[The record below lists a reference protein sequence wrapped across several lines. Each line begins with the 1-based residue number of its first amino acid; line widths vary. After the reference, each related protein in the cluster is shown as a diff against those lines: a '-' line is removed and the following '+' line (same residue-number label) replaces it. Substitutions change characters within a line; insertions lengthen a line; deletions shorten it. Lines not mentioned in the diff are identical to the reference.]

1 MSVAYD
7 LSPAKSRYGLGAASD
22 SYRISELACA
32 PRAPSEGLY
41 SEVGLALVLDGAF
54 EYRGRHGSA
63 LALPGAIILA
73 NRDEHFSC
81 AQSDTPSN
89 RRLALFFG
97 DAMIAGIAD
106 ACGLDAPAFSR
117 ATLPPS
123 REAAA
128 IAALLRRAA
137 RGDENDAMAVAAAA
151 FEAATPA
158 RTHAPAP
165 ADKRR
170 VLDAVRYIQANFAGN
185 CALATLAGVAGI
197 SQFHFAR
204 LFKLVTG
211 QSPAQFV
218 LHIRLAAAARRLLES
233 AAPVAQIAY
242 ETGFNDLSHFNAS
255 FKSAFG
261 ATPTAWRRANS
272 APR

>member
-7 LSPAKSRYGLGAASD
+7 LSPTKTRYGLDAPADG
-22 SYRISELACA
+22 YRISELTCA

-41 SEVGLALVLDGAF
+41 AEVGLALVVDGAF

-63 LALPGAIILA
+63 LALPGSIIFA
-73 NRDEHFSC
+73 SRDEFFSC
-81 AQSDTPSN
+81 AQSDAQSN

-97 DAMIAGIAD
+97 DDMIAGVAN
-106 ACGLDAPAFSR
+106 ACGLDAPDFAR

-128 IAALLRRAA
+128 LAVLLHRAA
-137 RGDENDAMAVAAAA
+137 RGDAQDAMAVATAA

-158 RTHAPAP
+158 RAYAPVP

-170 VLDAVRYIQANFAGN
+170 VLEAVRYVQANFAGN
-185 CALATLAGVAGI
+185 CALATLAGVAGL

-211 QSPAQFV
+211 QSPAQLV
-218 LHIRLAAAARRLLES
+218 MHTRLAAAARCLLES
-233 AAPVAQIAY
+233 TTPVAQIAF

-261 ATPTAWRRANS
+261 LTPTAWRRAN
-272 APR
+272 

>member
-7 LSPAKSRYGLGAASD
+7 LSPAKNRYGLDAPADG
-22 SYRISELACA
+22 YCVSELTCA
-32 PRAPSEGLY
+32 PRVPSEGLY
-41 SEVGLALVLDGAF
+41 AEAGLALVVDGAF

-63 LALPGAIILA
+63 LALPGSIIFA
-73 NRDEHFSC
+73 SRDEFFSC
-81 AQSDTPSN
+81 AQSDAPSN

-97 DAMIAGIAD
+97 DDMIAGIAD
-106 ACGLDAPAFSR
+106 ACGLDAPAFAR

-128 IAALLRRAA
+128 LAALLRRAA
-137 RGDENDAMAVAAAA
+137 RGGEQDAMAVGAAA
-151 FEAATPA
+151 FEAAAAVPA
-158 RTHAPAP
+158 YAPAP

-170 VLDAVRYIQANFAGN
+170 VLEAVRYVQANFAGN
-185 CALATLAGVAGI
+185 CALATLAGVAGV

-204 LFKLVTG
+204 LFKLITG

-218 LHIRLAAAARRLLES
+218 LYTRLAAAARQLLES
-233 AAPVAQIAY
+233 ATPVAQIAF

-255 FKSAFG
+255 FKAAFS
-261 ATPTAWRRANS
+261 ATPTAWRRAN
-272 APR
+272 

>member
-7 LSPAKSRYGLGAASD
+7 VTPAKHGYGLGAAAD
-22 SYRISELACA
+22 GYRVSELACA
-32 PRAPSEGLY
+32 PRAPSDGLY
-41 SEVGLALVLDGAF
+41 AEVGLALVLDGAF

-63 LALPGAIILA
+63 LALPGAIIFA
-73 NRDEHFSC
+73 NRDEYFSC
-81 AQSDTPSN
+81 AQSDAPSN

-97 DAMIAGIAD
+97 DDMIAGIAD
-106 ACGLDAPAFSR
+106 ACGLEAPSFSR

-128 IAALLRRAA
+128 LAALLHRAA
-137 RGDENDAMAVAAAA
+137 RGGDDDAMAVATAA
-151 FEAATPA
+151 FEAA
-158 RTHAPAP
+158 APTRPYASAP

-170 VLDAVRYIQANFAGN
+170 VLDAVRFVQTNFAGN

-218 LHIRLAAAARRLLES
+218 LYTRLAAAARRLLES
-233 AAPVAQIAY
+233 TTPVAQIAF

-255 FKSAFG
+255 FKSAF
-261 ATPTAWRRANS
+261 AVTPTTWRRAN
-272 APR
+272 

>member
-7 LSPAKSRYGLGAASD
+7 LSPAKARYGLDAPASG
-22 SYRISELACA
+22 YCISELVCA

-41 SEVGLALVLDGAF
+41 SEVGLALVVDGAF

-63 LALPGAIILA
+63 LALPGSIIFA
-73 NRDEHFSC
+73 SRDEFFSC
-81 AQSDTPSN
+81 AQSDAPSN

-97 DAMIAGIAD
+97 EDMIAAIAD
-106 ACGLDAPAFSR
+106 ACGLDAPEFSR

-128 IAALLRRAA
+128 LAVLLHRAA
-137 RGDENDAMAVAAAA
+137 RGGEQDAMAVANAA

-158 RTHAPAP
+158 RAYAPAP

-170 VLDAVRYIQANFAGN
+170 VLETVRYIQANFAGT
-185 CALATLAGVAGI
+185 CALATLAGVAGL

-218 LHIRLAAAARRLLES
+218 LYTRLAAAARRLHES
-233 AAPVAQIAY
+233 TTPVAQIAF

-255 FKSAFG
+255 FKTAFG
-261 ATPTAWRRANS
+261 ATPTAWRRAN
-272 APR
+272 